1 MRSYI
6 KAKARRTAGIVSTLS
21 VTAALLST
29 GTVLFAQDAASGEQP
44 SKLKG
49 WSIGIRGLHLYD
61 LPSYRYDTELSRDL
75 QGLYGDKTKVDIGL
89 EGYLEKQFTPLLG
102 VQAGYRWGQMTG
114 ANDVEYYKNS
124 FYTVYGDMLFHLSNI
139 DKRRG
144 TRRWGLYTKAGLGW
158 GSFEADRYLVADDSR
173 NGNVADDF
181 WTCRL
186 GGGFQYRI
194 TNYLRAELDA
204 TYNMVYHDGF
214 DGYNNA
220 TGNNPYL
227 STGLGVA
234 YTFGRSRNKPMYGVN
249 FFDPE
254 YFGMP
259 QAPAVAPPPV
269 IDDAVRAEQAA
280 LKSQVAEL
288 RQQIVVLQQ
297 QLNAVPPPPEAVPP
311 PPVSV
316 YFNVS
321 SAYLTRETKKTLT
334 EALAGTTA
342 SALTITAYADN
353 TGKESFNQRLKEKR
367 ADAVKRFITET
378 LGYGGTISVRIEETQ
393 QVARDNF
400 LSRKAVV
407 SFE

>member
-6 KAKARRTAGIVSTLS
+6 KARARRSAGIVCTLS
-21 VTAALLST
+21 VTALLLST
-29 GTVLFAQDAASGEQP
+29 GTVLYAQDAVMPDQP

-61 LPSYRYDTELSRDL
+61 LPSYRNDTELSRDL
-75 QGLYGDKTKVDIGL
+75 QGLTGDKTQVDIGL

-158 GSFEADRYLVADDSR
+158 GHFEADRYLISDDSR
-173 NGNVADDF
+173 NGNAEDDF

-194 TNYLRAELDA
+194 TNYLRVELDA

-234 YTFGRSRNKPMYGVN
+234 YTFGKSRNKPMYGVN

-254 YFGMP
+254 YFGAP
-259 QAPAVAPPPV
+259 QAPVIIAPAT
-269 IDDAVRAEQAA
+269 DDALRAEQAA
-280 LKSQVAEL
+280 LKGQVAEL
-288 RQQIVVLQQ
+288 RQQIAVLQQ
-297 QLNAVPPPPEAVPP
+297 QLNAIPEPPEATPV

-321 SAYLTRETKKTLT
+321 SAYLTREAKKTLT
-334 EALAGTTA
+334 DALIGAA
-342 SALTITAYADN
+342 APALTVTAYADN

-378 LGYGGTISVRIEETQ
+378 LGYGGTITVRIEETQ
-393 QVARDNF
+393 QVTRDNF
-400 LSRKAVV
+400 LSRKAVI